1 MCRIQLVLGGARTV
15 GLLAST
21 SARSP
26 TVLALVLILVL
37 ALDSVHVHLALVLA
51 LTLGK
56 LAVRTGTWHLSLH

>member
-15 GLLAST
+15 GLL
-21 SARSP
+21 
-26 TVLALVLILVL
+26 VFALVLILVL

-56 LAVRTGTWHLSLH
+56 LAMRTGTWHLSLH